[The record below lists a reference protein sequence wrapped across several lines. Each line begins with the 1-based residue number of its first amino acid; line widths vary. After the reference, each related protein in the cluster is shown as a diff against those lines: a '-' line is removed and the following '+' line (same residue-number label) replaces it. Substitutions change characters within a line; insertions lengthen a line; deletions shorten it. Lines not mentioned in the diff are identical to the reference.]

1 MTARVHAYELSVTVS
16 GARLWKSLNFE
27 PIASAIRLGL
37 LSPPRYRGGNN
48 LFKRLHV
55 MIIASGGISIFGLF
69 SMNPALFAFLFVTIV
84 FGALNIFEY
93 KRFD

>member
-1 MTARVHAYELSVTVS
+1 
-16 GARLWKSLNFE
+16 
-27 PIASAIRLGL
+27 
-37 LSPPRYRGGNN
+37 
-48 LFKRLHV
+48 